1 MKLKLS
7 TLVSLAVLA
16 LASVACSKDDRNAP
30 RTDAFELH
38 ALADCSDEPL
48 NEFCVNV
55 LEGTSELYI
64 KTDVADFEVFWQ
76 DAAPS
81 PWLEV
86 VSCEKT
92 SDPSVWKV
100 TLSYAQRSSGVL
112 YTRRTGTL
120 SVTKKQINLG
130 TFLPVHQGAI
140 ERIGEDFSDFK
151 YGSWLPTDF
160 SGEKLCSEWTDA
172 LRKKGFSSEPVA
184 ESYSCYGRYGHLR
197 LGDAAGSKGNLLTPT
212 SSLHRYD
219 SLLMVTFKAASYPGD
234 DKSFK
239 VDVVGGGVIRDFVQ
253 EGKTSMTFQT
263 EDIITNAVTQEG
275 LWKPESNFIVFIAS
289 TETNPVGV
297 NTCLKITSGASSSS
311 AGSRLFIDDYY
322 VMKLVD
328 GKDVDYYQLNQGSG
342 KDRILASNNE

>member
-7 TLVSLAVLA
+7 TLVSLAVMA

-92 SDPSVWKV
+92 SDPSVWKM

-322 VMKLVD
+322 VTKLVD

>member
-48 NEFCVNV
+48 SEFCVNV

-100 TLSYAQRSSGVL
+100 TLSYAQRSSDRKS
-112 YTRRTGTL
+112 TRL
-120 SVTKKQINLG
+120 N
-130 TFLPVHQGAI
+130 
-140 ERIGEDFSDFK
+140 
-151 YGSWLPTDF
+151 
-160 SGEKLCSEWTDA
+160 
-172 LRKKGFSSEPVA
+172 SS
-184 ESYSCYGRYGHLR
+184 H
-197 LGDAAGSKGNLLTPT
+197 
-212 SSLHRYD
+212 
-219 SLLMVTFKAASYPGD
+219 
-234 DKSFK
+234 
-239 VDVVGGGVIRDFVQ
+239 
-253 EGKTSMTFQT
+253 
-263 EDIITNAVTQEG
+263 
-275 LWKPESNFIVFIAS
+275 
-289 TETNPVGV
+289 
-297 NTCLKITSGASSSS
+297 
-311 AGSRLFIDDYY
+311 
-322 VMKLVD
+322 
-328 GKDVDYYQLNQGSG
+328 
-342 KDRILASNNE
+342 

>member
-1 MKLKLS
+1 M
-7 TLVSLAVLA
+7 
-16 LASVACSKDDRNAP
+16 
-30 RTDAFELH
+30 
-38 ALADCSDEPL
+38 
-48 NEFCVNV
+48 
-55 LEGTSELYI
+55 
-64 KTDVADFEVFWQ
+64 
-76 DAAPS
+76 
-81 PWLEV
+81 
-86 VSCEKT
+86 
-92 SDPSVWKV
+92 

-197 LGDAAGSKGNLLTPT
+197 LGDAAGTKGNLLTPT